1 VANTKYPLLQLFT
14 KNFEGANS
22 GIGYATAKVFASKS
36 PEIHVIVAGR
46 NLDACKTAVAEMQG
60 EKMEGSLSALQLDV
74 TNQHSVD
81 AAAKQIEQQFG
92 RLDVLINNAG
102 IADTTLSDDLDFKQR
117 LDQVLTTNVTGPAI
131 VSRAFQPLLFKSK
144 NAYSIY
150 VSSGLASLSQA
161 ANPENPRY
169 HSGFTVYRLSKTALN
184 MWALQ
189 EFKELRPK
197 GVKVFIVCP
206 GLVRSN
212 LRGKTEEM
220 VTAGG
225 RASDPA
231 VSGETILNIV
241 EGKRDQDIGKFVHKD
256 GVYEW

>member
-1 VANTKYPLLQLFT
+1 VK
-14 KNFEGANS
+14 
-22 GIGYATAKVFASKS
+22 
-36 PEIHVIVAGR
+36 
-46 NLDACKTAVAEMQG
+46 
-60 EKMEGSLSALQLDV
+60 GSLSALQLDV
-74 TNQHSVD
+74 TNLASVD
-81 AAAKQIEQQFG
+81 AAAKQVEQQFE

-102 IADTTLSDDLDFKQR
+102 IADSTLGEDLDFKQR
-117 LDQVLTTNVTGPAI
+117 LDLVLTTNVTGPAI

-161 ANPENPRY
+161 SDPESRRY
-169 HSGFTVYRLSKTALN
+169 HSGYTVYRLSKTALN

-189 EFKELRPK
+189 EAKELRPK

-220 VTAGG
+220 VSAAG
-225 RASDPA
+225 RATDPE
-231 VSGETILNIV
+231 VSGQTMLRTV